1 MKKTICLLLML
12 LGLSFAALAQIKKI
26 EVVEFTTDTICIQ
39 KPQIIK
45 LAKTIKIIIS
55 SYTDSILLSNDKDFL
70 GAKWQKADSV
80 MYWKMIP
87 RRNQPLY
94 YQLKS
99 INKKSEDFMIIPY
112 MIDCGC
118 LQDSK
123 IRIDVNKDYATK
135 QEVTIDIFSY
145 KAKYMMISND
155 SSFKDAQWQDYVT
168 KLSWKLTEGQGIKR
182 VYAKF
187 RDSTNNLVSD
197 ATDDIILDTEA
208 PKVHKIKILTKK
220 ESKAIF
226 GKINRNLIYLHLQV
240 DEIYGMLRIG
250 SITTIES
257 QKWQKMEEFI
267 VVENKWGSQPIYIQ
281 LCDWAGNTTKFLSL
295 DNINNTKK

>member
-1 MKKTICLLLML
+1 MKKTVCLLLML
-12 LGLSFAALAQIKKI
+12 LGLSFAILAQIKKI
-26 EVVEFTTDTICIQ
+26 EVVEFATDTICTR

-45 LAKTIKIIIS
+45 LAKTIKLIIS
-55 SYTDSILLSNDKDFL
+55 SHTDSILLSNDKNFL

-80 MYWKMIP
+80 MYWKMMP

-94 YQLKS
+94 YQLKFF
-99 INKKSEDFMIIPY
+99 NNTSEVFMTIPY
-112 MIDCGC
+112 RIDCGC

-123 IRIDVNKDYATK
+123 IIIDVNKDYATK

-155 SSFKDAQWQDYVT
+155 SGFKNAQWQDYAT

-208 PKVHKIKILTKK
+208 PKAHQIKILTTK

-226 GKINRNLIYLHLQV
+226 GKINRNFIYLHLKV
-240 DEIYGMLRIG
+240 DDVYTLRIG
-250 SITTIES
+250 SITDIET

-281 LCDWAGNTTKFLSL
+281 FCDWAGNTTKLLSL
-295 DNINNTKK
+295 K